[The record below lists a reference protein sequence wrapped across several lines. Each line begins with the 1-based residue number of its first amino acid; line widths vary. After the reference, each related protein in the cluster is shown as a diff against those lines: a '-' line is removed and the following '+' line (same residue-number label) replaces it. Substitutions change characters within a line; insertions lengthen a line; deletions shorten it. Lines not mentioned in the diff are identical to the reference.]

1 MGMPFATAHTLLGAC
16 PRAQQ
21 LLSCPCSSRSCRQ
34 QRSPPKLSSKKEA
47 LLANPN
53 LGVTEQSKGI
63 SRGVMV
69 FMMVS
74 AAGGCSQP
82 AFIPENVKIN

>member
-1 MGMPFATAHTLLGAC
+1 MVVWSDEKLFRMQATNVN
-16 PRAQQ
+16 AQNKRFWTH
-21 LLSCPCSSRSCRQ
+21 LA
-34 QRSPPKLSSKKEA
+34 SKKEA
-47 LLANPN
+47 LAANPN
-53 LGVTEQSKGI
+53 LGVLEQSKGI

-74 AAGGCSQP
+74 VAGGCSQP